1 MSMYQ
6 MVQDIIHEYH
16 PVWENT
22 PKFVSSFDT
31 FNAKFEA
38 LKIQAEKQRSYT
50 ISVRETRDE
59 FQKETAKLAIRVA
72 AALTAY
78 GAEKKDLQLIA
89 LMNISEGKLTY
100 SSHADTLILLDRILI
115 QAQLYEAE
123 IVEFGITPLIFAS
136 FVNHRDQLA
145 VTILSPRKAI
155 VNRKDSSA
163 KIVELTNDIDALLK
177 NGLDKMVTILRP
189 ESEEFH
195 RKYFDSRM
203 VLSVGSS
210 GTSGNGTQTNP
221 NAY

>member
-1 MSMYQ
+1 MYQ
-6 MVQDIIHEYH
+6 MVRDIVQEYQ

-22 PKFVSSFDT
+22 PKFVSSYDA

-38 LKIQAEKQRSYT
+38 LKIQAEKQRTYA
-50 ISVRETRDE
+50 ISVRATRDD
-59 FQKETAKLAIRVA
+59 FRKETAQLAIRVA
-72 AALTAY
+72 SALTAY
-78 GAEKKDLQLIA
+78 GEEQKDLQLIMLMKISEFQ
-89 LMNISEGKLTY
+89 LMNR
-100 SSHADTLILLDRILI
+100 SHSDTLILLDRILI
-115 QAQLYEAE
+115 HAQMHETEL
-123 IVEFGITPLIFAS
+123 VEFGITPTTLAS
-136 FVNHRDQLA
+136 FISHRDQLA
-145 VTILSPRKAI
+145 VTILAPRKAI

-163 KIVELTNDIDALLK
+163 KIVELTNEIDKLLK

-210 GTSGNGTQTNP
+210 GTSGNELGTDP